1 MEWQEP
7 RERASCH
14 RHSAHLAETKLA
26 GKIVT
31 TESFYPPGRVERETW
46 EYASDLG
53 CNTVLPRESL
63 ARDLGSLMYLLLI
76 IWDWDQIKIQFW
88 SIKWRWSQ
96 TDEGLNCPVFG
107 FLRLEI
113 VSKDPGPP
121 FLVSNLRTKGD
132 DVTNIWRHS
141 IPGVIPVPGHWHL
154 QKDIA
159 MRGSHWSDCHNTAL
173 WLATWQMESGQH
185 PQHCCWCL
193 CLG

>member
-1 MEWQEP
+1 
-7 RERASCH
+7 
-14 RHSAHLAETKLA
+14 
-26 GKIVT
+26 
-31 TESFYPPGRVERETW
+31 
-46 EYASDLG
+46 
-53 CNTVLPRESL
+53 
-63 ARDLGSLMYLLLI
+63 MYLLLI

-96 TDEGLNCPVFG
+96 TDEGLNCPVFV

-173 WLATWQMESGQH
+173 WLATWQMESDQH
-185 PQHCCWCL
+185 PQLLVSVSRVSRLWQIINKHRDSQCQNIL
-193 CLG
+193 LLT